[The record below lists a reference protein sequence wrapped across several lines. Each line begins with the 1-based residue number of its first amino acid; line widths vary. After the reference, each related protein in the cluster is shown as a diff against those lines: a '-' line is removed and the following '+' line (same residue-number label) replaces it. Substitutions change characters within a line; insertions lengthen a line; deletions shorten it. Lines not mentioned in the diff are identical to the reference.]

1 MVIQGFQLQLK
12 LSAPVGGSWCI
23 FSQLDETPLSHCL
36 SGPSGVN
43 RAEELLVEQPYKMSR
58 ETCHKLAYHLV
69 GVIIDTS
76 CYGNQIKIQCIR

>member
-1 MVIQGFQLQLK
+1 MVIQGFQLKLK

-43 RAEELLVEQPYKMSR
+43 RAEELLLVRATLQNVEGSMP
-58 ETCHKLAYHLV
+58 
-69 GVIIDTS
+69 
-76 CYGNQIKIQCIR
+76 